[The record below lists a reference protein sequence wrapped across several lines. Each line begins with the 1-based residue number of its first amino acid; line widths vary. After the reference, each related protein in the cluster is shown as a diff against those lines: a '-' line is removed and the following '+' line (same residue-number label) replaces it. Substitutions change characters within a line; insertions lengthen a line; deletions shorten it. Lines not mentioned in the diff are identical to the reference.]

1 MKKLLE
7 YHEISARDIGVIFVF
22 VLTGCVICFLFKK
35 DGGDIVLWCL
45 AGIIPVIFSW
55 LSARSHKLKIASE
68 LLAAQYFTNFLE
80 PVCQH
85 IKDHAGITLADG
97 STYPECKVTVVI
109 PDKIGNDINRQLAD
123 LKQRLAGSAS
133 QKIKSEV
140 IECAGRPRNM
150 MIDVSA
156 KGGILDFP
164 TTLSGIN
171 TAIAE
176 IYPDVFSEGS
186 EKYDRLRD
194 RALSFFTA
202 KIDGMMKRSPYYE
215 DCIRVVT
222 EKELLAGYAE
232 HV

>member
-7 YHEISARDIGVIFVF
+7 YHEITKRDLGIIAVF
-22 VLTGCVICFLFKK
+22 LLTGCVICFLFKK
-35 DGGDIVLWCL
+35 DGGDILLWCL

-55 LSARSHKLKIASE
+55 LSARTHKLKIAAE

-85 IKDHAGITLADG
+85 IKDHAGITLSDG
-97 STYPECKVTVVI
+97 SAYPECKITVVI
-109 PDKIGNDINRQLAD
+109 PNKIGSDINRQLAD
-123 LKQRLAGSAS
+123 LKQRLSGSAPE
-133 QKIKSEV
+133 KIKSEV

-150 MIDVSA
+150 MIDISTP
-156 KGGILDFP
+156 GGILDFP

-171 TAIAE
+171 TAISE

-194 RALSFFTA
+194 RALQFFTA
-202 KIDGMMKRSPYYE
+202 KIHGMMKRAPYYE
-215 DCIRVVT
+215 DYIRIVT
-222 EKELLAGYAE
+222 EKDLLAEYAE